1 MCICQYYS
9 IFDVVL
15 NLLEKLD
22 DNFGGLMTAAKKL
35 LGMRIKE
42 LRRTRSLSQEQ
53 LAEMIEIDPK
63 HLSRIEVGN
72 SYPSLDTLEKMA
84 NALKTDLKDFFE
96 FKHHGEEKELIEN
109 INRIL
114 SETNKSNLKLIFRII
129 RAVTL

>member
-1 MCICQYYS
+1 
-9 IFDVVL
+9 
-15 NLLEKLD
+15 
-22 DNFGGLMTAAKKL
+22 MTAAKKL